1 MLKNNQKNQ
10 ADANGLE
17 VAERIIVIQGDD
29 DIDEDLTYEQLMAEG
44 TVIVIKDDDVRKEYA
59 KHISKKKVPSSKKEK
74 GSEKSSEPDY
84 DMLMAE
90 ECIIVIKDEDDKL
103 EYCNFLKKRKGRSD
117 RSSNIAYD

>member
-1 MLKNNQKNQ
+1 MLKGNQKNQ

-17 VAERIIVIQGDD
+17 IAERIIVIQGDD

-59 KHISKKKVPSSKKEK
+59 KHISKKIPSSKREK
-74 GSEKSSEPDY
+74 GSEKSSEPNY
-84 DMLMAE
+84 DTLMAE
-90 ECIIVIKDEDDKL
+90 ECIIVIKDDNDKR

-117 RSSNIAYD
+117 RSSNINYD